1 MAYNR
6 NHARALC
13 NDSEYDLFTA
23 SLADSIS
30 QLTAAQLRSKIK
42 RARTLRDKN
51 ADLFRR
57 QSLALRDTTG
67 TKRGKTGA
75 ANERTEQKARLFD
88 ETLKRFEKRLDAI
101 TSPTAPAN
109 AKPATKPSVAES
121 DAAQGSKAKKAAA
134 KPAAPKKT
142 AVRKAS
148 AKTPRAGAAQSR
160 STKKSTA

>member
-6 NHARALC
+6 NQARALC
-13 NDSEYDLFTA
+13 NDSEYALFTA
-23 SLADSIS
+23 SLADSID

-88 ETLKRFEKRLDAI
+88 ETLKRFEKRLEKI
-101 TSPTAPAN
+101 TSQSESASSKAPT
-109 AKPATKPSVAES
+109 KKSVAQS
-121 DAAQGSKAKKAAA
+121 GAAPESKAKKAAA
-134 KPAAPKKT
+134 KPAVPKKA

-148 AKTPRAGAAQSR
+148 ARTPRADAARSR